1 LFHKNEHSP
10 FGLCVIN
17 PGNGQLF
24 KNSQKYGPGFLPS
37 GLHFEVLSHPKKP
50 YYPWTFHPPFIK
62 EAAFGEEFVSHS
74 LKMEWLTKLIFQIPV
89 KKRNDKFA
97 QILENTGVFFE
108 YGKEYRVT
116 LEFDNYTQGKELI
129 FRELPLNIVY

>member
-1 LFHKNEHSP
+1 VVEAGS
-10 FGLCVIN
+10 
-17 PGNGQLF
+17 
-24 KNSQKYGPGFLPS
+24 
-37 GLHFEVLSHPKKP
+37 
-50 YYPWTFHPPFIK
+50 
-62 EAAFGEEFVSHS
+62 AAFSAPATGAWRIAMENPPAPLAWYCLRTQVKREHLAAAS
-74 LKMEWLTKLIFQIPV
+74 LRELEWLTKLIFQIPV